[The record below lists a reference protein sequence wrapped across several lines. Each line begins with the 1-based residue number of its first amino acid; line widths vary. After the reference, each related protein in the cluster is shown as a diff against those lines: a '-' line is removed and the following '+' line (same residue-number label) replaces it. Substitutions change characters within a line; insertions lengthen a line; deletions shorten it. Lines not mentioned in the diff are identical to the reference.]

1 MRHRRTELHPQQV
14 ERHSTL
20 FQLHSQPFQLFR
32 KLRVKSFQD
41 ERHLRLID
49 RNSQVRLPA
58 ERISAVHKIF
68 PYWLPAL
75 DIYHRVQEM
84 DFSARQE
91 QSVLSVKFFPAAR
104 QQERSP
110 LLNQFQFFHRA
121 QHKIRLW
128 NPKNLHPHYPQNL
141 HHLRIFYHRKTH
153 LRRNSYF
160 HLHYFRNCLRFPTP
174 AYHRRLI

>member
-1 MRHRRTELHPQQV
+1 M
-14 ERHSTL
+14 L
-20 FQLHSQPFQLFR
+20 FQPHSQPFQLFR

-41 ERHLRLID
+41 ERHLRLTD
-49 RNSQVRLPA
+49 RNSQVRLPS

-68 PYWLPAL
+68 PYRLPAL
-75 DIYHRVQEM
+75 DIYRRTRKK
-84 DFSARQE
+84 DFSAQQE
-91 QSVLSVKFFPAAR
+91 QLFLLLKFFQTAL

-110 LLNQFQFFHRA
+110 LLNQFQLFHRA

-153 LRRNSYF
+153 RRRNSYF
-160 HLHYFRNCLRFPTP
+160 HLHYSRNCLRFPTP
-174 AYHRRLI
+174 AYHRLPI